1 MNTYNPKWQA
11 KLKNGTLLKEDRSLP
26 LSGLRRIDSKEL
38 KWFEIIMNN
47 HKVGLSHKGK
57 FYINDQQLKQPFRI
71 RSKDFKLIY
80 YKKGV
85 ILNILMGN
93 SSPQLHFAYL
103 GWETETE
110 KVLLITSLESLAFCL
125 AAKTKKEND
134 FEYRLNDK
142 IVDKRKYDGFVTMRG
157 I

>member
-1 MNTYNPKWQA
+1 MNTYKCKWQA
-11 KLKNGTLLKEDRSLP
+11 KFKNGILLKEDRSLP
-26 LSGLRRIDSKEL
+26 LTGLREIKSKEL
-38 KWFEIIMNN
+38 KWFEITMNN
-47 HKVGLSHKGK
+47 HKIRLSHKGK
-57 FYINDQQLKQPFRI
+57 FYINDQKLKQPFRI
-71 RSKDFKLIY
+71 RNKDFKLIY

-110 KVLLITSLESLAFCL
+110 KVLLIISLESFAFCL
-125 AAKTKKEND
+125 AAKTKKEKD
-134 FEYRLNDK
+134 FEYRLNNE
-142 IVDKRKYDGFVTMRG
+142 IVDKKKYEGFVTMRG

>member
-11 KLKNGTLLKEDRSLP
+11 KLKNGTLLKEDPGLP
-26 LSGLRRIDSKEL
+26 LSGLRRINLGEP
-38 KWFEIIMNN
+38 KWFEITMNN
-47 HKVGLSHKGK
+47 HKVRLSHKGK
-57 FYINDQQLKQPFRI
+57 FYVNDQKLKQPFRI
-71 RSKDFKLIY
+71 RNKDFKLIY

-110 KVLLITSLESLAFCL
+110 KVLLIISLESFALCL
-125 AAKTKKEND
+125 AAKTKKEKD
-134 FEYRLNDK
+134 FEYRLNDE
-142 IVDKRKYDGFVTMRG
+142 IVDRKKYEGFVTMRG
-157 I
+157 V